1 MWANRENLL
10 RSAIQNNNNNHH
22 GSRVL
27 VFCHIPSSRLGIVK
41 GKGTSTNILVSGIAY
56 GVSNCRDF
64 VQKHDAALLKRGDD
78 RRGWQ
83 NVCGGGLL
91 AAVLRVELLEA
102 ILQPRRDRIAN
113 RLGHL
118 LSNVV
123 VGRGAH
129 LDELA
134 GGLAEDF
141 MSLAG
146 EVVIVPVALSAGHII
161 LVFFAIFHSPEEVVA
176 RLLANLLLHTEFLDG
191 ILVLRLGVDQSA
203 ARGGDVAELG
213 GPLADARGVGEL
225 LGDDLALHE
234 LVGLKQ
240 EDVAAH
246 PAPGVALE
254 SLVPVAGQLQGDAVT
269 GGVNVGTSLNLET
282 GQVGDVDDL
291 GEDNEDRGLH
301 PLVDDV
307 QLAEKVVNALVD
319 GEKSPGALDLGVV
332 KDVVDAEPDGEQG
345 PLLGRLDGPHAL
357 EALHLDEIANL
368 LLEIAKGE
376 VGEVVRRGGVL
387 EDGIVKHG
395 ANRVSVVLS
404 DLRRQR
410 AGVIVYRVAKNLL
423 VGSESAGSLAI
434 RRPGTTYLLTERL
447 GPDGTAGGMSD
458 GLIAGR
464 RPVENIA
471 ACVGPGVAKGDDP
484 AHRAGPRLLELGVLT
499 RRGNDPAQVEDEGDG
514 KGDDDG
520 TAREEPHG
528 RRLVVQ

>member
-1 MWANRENLL
+1 M
-10 RSAIQNNNNNHH
+10 
-22 GSRVL
+22 
-27 VFCHIPSSRLGIVK
+27 
-41 GKGTSTNILVSGIAY
+41 
-56 GVSNCRDF
+56 
-64 VQKHDAALLKRGDD
+64 QKHDAALLKRGDD

-83 NVCGGGLL
+83 NVCGDGLL
-91 AAVLRVELLEA
+91 AAVLRMELLEA
-102 ILQPRRDRIAN
+102 ILKPRRDRIAN

-254 SLVPVAGQLQGDAVT
+254 PLVPVAGQLQGDAVT

-395 ANRVSVVLS
+395 ANGVSVVLS

-423 VGSESAGSLAI
+423 VGSELAGSLAI